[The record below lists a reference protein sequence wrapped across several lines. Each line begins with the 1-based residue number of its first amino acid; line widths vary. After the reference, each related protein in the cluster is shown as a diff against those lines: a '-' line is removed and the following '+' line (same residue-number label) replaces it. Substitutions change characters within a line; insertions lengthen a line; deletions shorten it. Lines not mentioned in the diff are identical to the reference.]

1 MLRHKPAA
9 RLQRSSLIPTI
20 IWGLL
25 VLAVLAV
32 ASPWGQRW
40 FGAPLTIFSM
50 SDTTEADR
58 TTSSTFI
65 PVVYAREVLDAPET
79 AARTLRERYELNAS
93 FYGKQWENAQIRFV
107 SKPPPKFIHDTMTH
121 GLGGPWVKVDAYTAF
136 SDISGIT
143 PNMGMDAYP
152 PESVETDYYGA
163 PTEPESKL
171 ALTTRTIRMN
181 GGQDIQRR
189 VLPRSIASSI
199 LAIWLTLLVITA
211 ITARF
216 GMRVFRSW
224 KLKLSLLGVV
234 LILVPLIG
242 SNLRHE
248 NQSFIPQ
255 RTKTGPPQA
264 VGGWISS
271 DAFTSLMLDE
281 DQDQERAESI
291 SQLAQAADPDHVL
304 GLEIMKDHA
313 SAYAMHT
320 AQLSEHFPL
329 GLVHQM
335 GHFNERADGSRENLE
350 LPKDQQGAFK
360 VRLSPLAE
368 TIMIMMSS
376 RHTIWAVSL
385 NWANIILLLGVL
397 WLIHRLLLFV
407 GVRFA
412 YRTQHKR
419 FKRGQCIFCAYP
431 LSPQALAAR
440 SGDSGS

>member
-1 MLRHKPAA
+1 MTQKKHGDETTHCCPECGGDVTALRQKPTN
-9 RLQRSSLIPTI
+9 RLQRAVLIPTI
-20 IWGLL
+20 TWGLL

-32 ASPWGQRW
+32 ASPWVQQSLGNQ
-40 FGAPLTIFSM
+40 LMIFSM

-58 TTSSTFI
+58 TTGSTFI
-65 PVVYAREVLDAPET
+65 PVVYARDVLGAPET
-79 AARTLRERYELNAS
+79 AARTLRERYEPNAS
-93 FYGKQWENAQIRFV
+93 SYGKQWENAQIRFV
-107 SKPPPKFIHDTMTH
+107 SKPPPKFIHDTLTH
-121 GLGGPWVKVDAYTAF
+121 GLGGPWVQVDAYTAF
-136 SDISGIT
+136 SDFSAIT
-143 PNMGMDAYP
+143 LNMGMDAYP

-216 GMRVFRSW
+216 GVRVFRSW

-264 VGGWISS
+264 VGDWISS

-281 DQDQERAESI
+281 DQDQERAEII

-304 GLEIMKDHA
+304 GLEVMKNHA

-320 AQLSEHFPL
+320 AQLSGHFPL

-335 GHFNERADGSRENLE
+335 GHFNERTDGSRESRE

-376 RHTIWAVSL
+376 RH
-385 NWANIILLLGVL
+385 
-397 WLIHRLLLFV
+397 
-407 GVRFA
+407 
-412 YRTQHKR
+412 
-419 FKRGQCIFCAYP
+419 
-431 LSPQALAAR
+431 
-440 SGDSGS
+440 